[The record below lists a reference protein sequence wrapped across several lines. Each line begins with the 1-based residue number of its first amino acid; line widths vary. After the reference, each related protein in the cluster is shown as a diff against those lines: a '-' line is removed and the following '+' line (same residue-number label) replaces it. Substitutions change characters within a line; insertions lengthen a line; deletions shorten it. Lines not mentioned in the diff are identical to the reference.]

1 MMRWN
6 DWLALAL
13 TVLRSGWM
21 AFDGVR
27 ALVVGD
33 YVTPREGPYAGK
45 LGPWAPLVEAIGIP
59 ARSTGM
65 KLVFVVLGAL
75 GLLAAGLFLAGQGWG
90 WWAMIG
96 VAAATLWYLPVG
108 TAASV
113 LAILLLLLA
122 GR

>member
-1 MMRWN
+1 MHWN

-13 TVLRSGWM
+13 TALRSGWM
-21 AFDGVR
+21 AFDGIR

-45 LGPWAPLVEAIGIP
+45 LGPWAPLVEAAGIP

-65 KLVFVVLGAL
+65 KVAFVVLGAL
-75 GLLAAGLFLAGQGWG
+75 GFLAMGLFLAGHGWG
-90 WWAMIG
+90 WPAMIG

-108 TAASV
+108 TASSV
-113 LAILLLLLA
+113 LVIALLLLA
-122 GR
+122 G